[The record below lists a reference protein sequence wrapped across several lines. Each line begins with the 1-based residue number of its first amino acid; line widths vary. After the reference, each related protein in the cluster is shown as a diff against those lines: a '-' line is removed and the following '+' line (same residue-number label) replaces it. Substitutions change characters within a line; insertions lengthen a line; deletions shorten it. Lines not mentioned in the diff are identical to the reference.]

1 MKTALIVD
9 DSRLA
14 RTVLSRLLTEHGVA
28 ADTAPTAEAALEY
41 LKGRR
46 PDVVFLDHNMPGM
59 DGFEALEAIKA
70 NPATATIP
78 VMMYTSQEGELYVGQ
93 ARALGA
99 LGVLP
104 KSLHPVEVT
113 KVLRSLHLIP
123 GEELRANGSQP
134 MPEAQRLRE
143 LIEELFYEQAAVL
156 REEIRSELRR
166 AAAAKEREALPP
178 AELTA
183 PAPTAAS
190 RGWRLAAVTAAAAAV
205 VLGALH
211 VHTAGLL
218 RAANERTARLAAETA
233 ALASANAAALAG
245 NAAAAERFD
254 PVGLLEWAANRG
266 NRYPFGAVA
275 LDDARAAELTELLT
289 HLEQSGFTGTV
300 AVDVHVGRYCMSYR
314 EDGSLAPAAAELPA
328 AACDQIGWP
337 ALEAIAIGGQQSVG
351 FANTIAAATRGK
363 ALTVAT
369 ESLGSAAPLL
379 DYPLPGYD
387 LTAAEWNEIADANQ
401 RIEIRLLPAAER

>member
-1 MKTALIVD
+1 SAAVPTVRVGTAAGGTSRSSRTAAGPSPIRPPGSVPASHATPASRSAGSSFTSASRSSATLPSRLAVDASSLEAAASSASCIGRTRARVPASRITAERLGRKIVIQRKLSHPDPLHNPTAPARRPPGERGDAMKTALIVD

-14 RTVLSRLLTEHGVA
+14 RTVLSRLLAEHDVA

-41 LKGRR
+41 LKERR

-123 GEELRANGSQP
+123 GEELRANGSRP
-134 MPEAQRLRE
+134 ASDTQRLRE

-166 AAAAKEREALPP
+166 AAAAQARAAAVPAATPAPPPP
-178 AELTA
+178 AAKTEA
-183 PAPTAAS
+183 G
-190 RGWRLAAVTAAAAAV
+190 RRWQLAAAIATAAAVA
-205 VLGALH
+205 LGALH
-211 VHTAGLL
+211 LQSTSRLAEADR
-218 RAANERTARLAAETA
+218 RAERLAADAA
-233 ALASANAAALAG
+233 ALASA
-245 NAAAAERFD
+245 
-254 PVGLLEWAANRG
+254 
-266 NRYPFGAVA
+266 VA
-275 LDDARAAELTELLT
+275 
-289 HLEQSGFTGTV
+289 
-300 AVDVHVGRYCMSYR
+300 
-314 EDGSLAPAAAELPA
+314 LAPAAA
-328 AACDQIGWP
+328 
-337 ALEAIAIGGQQSVG
+337 
-351 FANTIAAATRGK
+351 
-363 ALTVAT
+363 
-369 ESLGSAAPLL
+369 
-379 DYPLPGYD
+379 
-387 LTAAEWNEIADANQ
+387 
-401 RIEIRLLPAAER
+401 